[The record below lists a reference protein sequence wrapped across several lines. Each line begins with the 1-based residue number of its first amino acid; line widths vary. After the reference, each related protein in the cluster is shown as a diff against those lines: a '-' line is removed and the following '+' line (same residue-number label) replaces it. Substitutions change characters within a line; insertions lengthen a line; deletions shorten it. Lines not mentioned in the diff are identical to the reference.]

1 MKNYFEQSEALKKDI
16 SASLT
21 ESMPQ
26 LEAKIWEEIY
36 RMLEGFDIS
45 GGSFVFSDASTR
57 RIIEIENKILS
68 VLKES
73 GYYNRVGVFLK
84 DFSKISENVKRI
96 HEGENKAVISNESLT
111 KTEKLFSKTT
121 AEQLTGSGLN
131 ETFITPVKTAI
142 NEAVTFGYSLSNT
155 REVLKELV
163 VGNEEKLGRLN
174 QYLTTTSR
182 EVVKNLQGAQH
193 TQIKNALGLDT
204 IRYVGGLLKDSRG
217 QCVRWVGLE
226 YIPIAELE
234 KEIKLAFK
242 NQKAK
247 LEKPEGHKWSGMIK
261 DTTIDNFLMRL
272 GGWGCMHS
280 GIPTRGKKKK

>member
-1 MKNYFEQSEALKKDI
+1 MKNYVEKSEGLKNHT

-21 ESMPQ
+21 ESMRQ

-121 AEQLTGSGLN
+121 AEPHTTGVGQL
-131 ETFITPVKTAI
+131 
-142 NEAVTFGYSLSNT
+142 
-155 REVLKELV
+155 
-163 VGNEEKLGRLN
+163 
-174 QYLTTTSR
+174 
-182 EVVKNLQGAQH
+182 
-193 TQIKNALGLDT
+193 
-204 IRYVGGLLKDSRG
+204 RG
-217 QCVRWVGLE
+217 
-226 YIPIAELE
+226 
-234 KEIKLAFK
+234 
-242 NQKAK
+242 
-247 LEKPEGHKWSGMIK
+247 
-261 DTTIDNFLMRL
+261 T
-272 GGWGCMHS
+272 
-280 GIPTRGKKKK
+280 